1 MMGWDYNVC
10 EKEILKPLLPNHF
23 WYAKISSSPF
33 FSFPY
38 FPLLSLNDRLEG
50 KWMSPLELR
59 DEEEDIG
66 FLSAFVVVGSCSS
79 R

>member
-1 MMGWDYNVC
+1 MRGGGGETMMGWDYNVC

-38 FPLLSLNDRLEG
+38 FP
-50 KWMSPLELR
+50 
-59 DEEEDIG
+59 
-66 FLSAFVVVGSCSS
+66 SS
-79 R
+79 SH